1 MTNLLKNAFWALY
14 ILWEQKDIAKI
25 DRYRLWRKSLRL
37 YLSMLGFADKLR
49 PQTQLRRL
57 MICAVLS
64 AIYDY
69 DTDWRATANPETSIF
84 FRLLNKL
91 LKNQPECEAAIAQAQ
106 DLFTQDWKK
115 QLSADGLERGSIALS
130 FYVSVIRSQW
140 LLRYANVQ
148 ILDFG
153 RSLQIV
159 DDFLDLE
166 QDQRQGDLNCFLTA
180 DAEKYEQELRLFF
193 DSEFFR
199 SLENHSLIY
208 SFLKYKCLK
217 KLGLEKQ
224 IFKQLFETTHP
235 KTGPYAFVAVLLGF
249 NFFPETS
256 WAIALLLA
264 TVFMGITWS
273 IMSFNDIVDRDHDR
287 KKGKTF
293 ASENPIE
300 LIVFWFQLSG
310 LTLLLLVVGFTFS
323 PWAALFCLGIWFLGL
338 MYSFMQRI
346 VLIQNW
352 IVAVCSASPVL
363 VSAFYNGYLLPKQSL
378 VFIALVFLI
387 ASKEA
392 YLDIKDRLVD
402 KGYKKTLSSESPGG
416 YAGAVM
422 YTNSLALLF
431 GLVLLLYPNI
441 FVNLASLLTGV
452 AAFKYSR
459 LLLHPE
465 LAIKSARYVDVMVMT
480 LFATVFVSQI
490 GFV

>member
-1 MTNLLKNAFWALY
+1 MINLLKNAFWALY
-14 ILWEQKDIAKI
+14 ILWGQKDIAKI
-25 DRYRLWRKSLRL
+25 DRYKLWRKSLRL

-49 PQTQLRRL
+49 PQVQLRRV

-69 DTDWRATANPETSIF
+69 DTDWRATPNPETSIF

-91 LKNQPECEAAIAQAQ
+91 LKNQPECEVAIAQAQ
-106 DLFTQDWKK
+106 DLFKQDWKK

-130 FYVSVIRSQW
+130 FYTSIIRSDW
-140 LLRYANVQ
+140 LMSFTNVQ

-166 QDQRQGDLNCFLTA
+166 QDEKQGDLNCFLTA

-199 SLENHSLIY
+199 NLENHSLIY

-217 KLGLEKQ
+217 KLRLKKR

-249 NFFPETS
+249 NFFSETS
-256 WAIALLLA
+256 WILA
-264 TVFMGITWS
+264 MLSATAFMGITWS

-287 KKGKTF
+287 KKGKIF

-300 LIVFWFQLSG
+300 LILFWLQLSG
-310 LTLLLLVVGFTFS
+310 ITLALLTLCFALS
-323 PWAALFCLGIWFLGL
+323 PASALFCLGVWLLGL
-338 MYSFMQRI
+338 MYSFMQRM

-352 IVAVCSASPVL
+352 IVAACSASPVL
-363 VSAFYNGYLLPKQSL
+363 VAAFGNGYIYTKQALL
-378 VFIALVFLI
+378 FIAIALLI

-431 GLVLLLYPNI
+431 GFSLLLYPNTL
-441 FVNLASLLTGV
+441 VNLASLLTGV

-465 LAIKSARYVDVMVMT
+465 LAIKSARYVDVMIIT
-480 LFATVFVSQI
+480 LFAAVFISQYN
-490 GFV
+490 FS